1 MICQENFQFLTEL
14 SNNNDRD
21 WFDAH
26 KSDFDQYKEE
36 FKRLHKEVEKHMNT
50 HDQIGGSKV
59 YRIYRDVRFSKD
71 KTPYKTYWAG
81 SFKRATHHLRGG
93 YYYQL
98 QPGKSYIAGGF
109 FGPNSQDLLHLRKQI
124 SQDPEFLNSVIKNK
138 SFKDTFGE
146 LTGEKVKTSPKGFS
160 ADDPAIELLRH
171 KQFLVY
177 KYLTDEEV
185 LGSKLVH
192 MINETFQ
199 AMRPFFDVMSDYL
212 TTDLNGESLL
222 DA

>member
-1 MICQENFQFLTEL
+1 
-14 SNNNDRD
+14 
-21 WFDAH
+21 
-26 KSDFDQYKEE
+26 
-36 FKRLHKEVEKHMNT
+36 
-50 HDQIGGSKV
+50 
-59 YRIYRDVRFSKD
+59 
-71 KTPYKTYWAG
+71 
-81 SFKRATHHLRGG
+81 
-93 YYYQL
+93 
-98 QPGKSYIAGGF
+98 
-109 FGPNSQDLLHLRKQI
+109 
-124 SQDPEFLNSVIKNK
+124 
-138 SFKDTFGE
+138 TFGE